1 LREAVTI
8 KPDTLTPLRNVGGT
22 PVTDH
27 GVHRSGARERVHEL
41 GEVPPAERVRL
52 ARFGVVLRAERG
64 AARLTQAELAARAGV
79 SRLTI
84 VRLETAARRPTTTT
98 TWRIAKALR
107 PRGTRHDQVAVDER
121 LRVAAGA
128 SLRDYSRRPH
138 ARREAVRRELL
149 AETAAGGGPG
159 VHRRGHH
166 GGIDHFSLCGRSRC
180 RCALRV
186 ICCPA
191 RRHPGP
197 HERRPARA

>member
-1 LREAVTI
+1 M
-8 KPDTLTPLRNVGGT
+8 
-22 PVTDH
+22 TDH

-107 PRGTRHDQVAVDER
+107 PRGTLHDQVAVDER
-121 LRVAAGA
+121 LRAAAGA

-138 ARREAVRRELL
+138 AARERVRAELL
-149 AETAAGGGPG
+149 AEAAAGGGPVCTDADTMAALIISAFAAG
-159 VHRRGHH
+159 PDPAT
-166 GGIDHFSLCGRSRC
+166 GGACT
-180 RCALRV
+180 
-186 ICCPA
+186 
-191 RRHPGP
+191 
-197 HERRPARA
+197 